1 MNALQI
7 AYFKHFLYDKDL
19 VRSFLYFYRK
29 NHINGSPSG
38 DKDANPESV
47 EEFFL
52 QTTVEDVIMKA
63 FLFYP
68 TNEKRTNSSYEY
80 WKGIDDQWQEY
91 MKSNETN
98 FSNDK
103 WPLLKGSFSILRQ
116 NWDVDFFWRRY
127 NFESTEE
134 VYSRMRI
141 DLPLPPSR
149 WPHGE
154 GSLVRDDEDKINYD
168 IHNAQDGDIIVRVRK
183 IKNGSIGRT
192 TMIVKNVVPYDP
204 DTSYLQPNQL
214 HCEWDPERQNVYIA
228 YLHAMYNSM
237 GDDLRCKETVGR
249 EIHTVIN
256 DDSEVT
262 KYRLAY
268 EAEIDT
274 LTQKLAEKGL
284 AWNPDKKKLVPL
296 SEAKELLDDDD
307 RLKPKFKVGDRVHKI
322 GVGYECTITNL
333 EEDRYTTDMGYTILY
348 KTQVFWEL
356 VQETNE
362 PSVPIIEFN
371 DGSEDDSMDEFEF
384 VDVPKL
390 NRSKR
395 LYDDMVSVNIRNGG
409 YRMTFNSH
417 ISKQL
422 ERNNFLMMRIARS
435 KSGDICLI
443 FSKNDGCPG
452 RIGDNTYVVSSKT
465 HIFKIREL
473 LGITEDYDIIHIK
486 PNSISTNY
494 ISYIIYK

>member
-1 MNALQI
+1 MNAIQI
-7 AYFKHFLYDKDL
+7 AYFKHFLYDKGL
-19 VRSFLYFYRK
+19 TQSYLYFYRK
-29 NHINGSPSG
+29 NHIDGSPSG

-91 MKSNETN
+91 MKSNDTN

-134 VYSRMRI
+134 VYSRMGI

-192 TMIVKNVVPYDP
+192 TMIVRSVVPYDP
-204 DTSYLQPNQL
+204 ETSYLEPNQL
-214 HCEWDPERQNVYIA
+214 HCAWDPERQNVSIA

-268 EAEIDT
+268 EGEIDT

-284 AWNPDKKKLVPL
+284 AWNPNTKSIVPL
-296 SEAKELLDDDD
+296 TDA
-307 RLKPKFKVGDRVHKI
+307 R
-322 GVGYECTITNL
+322 
-333 EEDRYTTDMGYTILY
+333 EEESPL
-348 KTQVFWEL
+348 
-356 VQETNE
+356 
-362 PSVPIIEFN
+362 IEF
-371 DGSEDDSMDEFEF
+371 SKEQDDNSMDEFEF

-395 LYDDMVSVNIRNGG
+395 LSDDMVSVNIRNGG

-417 ISKQL
+417 ISKEL
-422 ERNNFLMMRIARS
+422 ERNKFLMMRIARS

-443 FSKNDGCPG
+443 FSKNDGCQG

-465 HIFKIREL
+465 HVFKIREL